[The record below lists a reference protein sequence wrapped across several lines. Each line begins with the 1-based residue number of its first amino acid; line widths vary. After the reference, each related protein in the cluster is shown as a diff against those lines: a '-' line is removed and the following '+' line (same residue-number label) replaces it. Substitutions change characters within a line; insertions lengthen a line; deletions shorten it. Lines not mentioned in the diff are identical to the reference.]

1 MDFRL
6 AVMQD
11 LAPLKDM
18 YRRIVKNMETQGL
31 SIWDDSYPCEF
42 LEGDIQNKR
51 LYVLLD
57 NGSLVSAFALCDAN
71 AGARAVQWKDARAKA
86 LYLDRLGVDIH
97 HTQKGIGR
105 FMLVKAK
112 ELAKISGAEY
122 LRLFVVD
129 INEPAIKLYT
139 KYGFVRAAGVY
150 AETFED
156 GFTLREYGYE
166 TEV

>member
-18 YRRIVKNMETQGL
+18 YRRIVQNMEAQGL
-31 SIWDDSYPCEF
+31 SIWDDRYPCEF
-42 LEGDIQNKR
+42 LEDDINSKR

-57 NGSLVSAFALCDAN
+57 NGRLVSAFALCDAN
-71 AGARAVQWKDARAKA
+71 AGARAVQWKEARAKA

-97 HTQKGIGR
+97 HTQQGIGR
-105 FMLVKAK
+105 FMLAKAK
-112 ELAKISGAEY
+112 ELAKRSGTDY

-129 INEPAIKLYT
+129 INEPALKLYT
-139 KYGFVRAAGVY
+139 KNGFARAAGVY
-150 AETFED
+150 VETFED

-166 TEV
+166 TKL

>member
-11 LAPLKDM
+11 LASLKDM

-105 FMLVKAK
+105 FMLAKAK

-139 KYGFVRAAGVY
+139 KNGFVRAAGVY